1 LESFLV
7 DYHGQ
12 LKPAMIKK
20 GRVIVMKQLIT
31 PTRLLLL
38 LVILS
43 GLTVAGLAQTAKK
56 DVHQGHQHSHQKA
69 SEKESQKFLGKGDGV
84 ETCPVTGEAILNK
97 DVKGVFYGRTVYF
110 CCPGCLAK
118 TKMSPAAYI
127 KKTQAEQIA
136 ATKNLPK
143 SEGHDHGDQDA
154 QKGEQKF
161 LGKGDGIETCPVT
174 GEPVNKNVKAEING
188 RTVYAC
194 CEMCLETVKKNPDL
208 YLKKDSGAK
217 SEQAFLGKG
226 DGIETC
232 PVTGEPVNKD
242 FKAEFNGKTVY
253 VCCPSCLDT
262 IKQNPDLYLKKNSN
276 K

>member
-1 LESFLV
+1 
-7 DYHGQ
+7 
-12 LKPAMIKK
+12 MK
-20 GRVIVMKQLIT
+20 GRKIMKQLIKQT
-31 PTRLLLL
+31 QFLFL

-43 GLTVAGLAQTAKK
+43 GLITPGSAQTAKK
-56 DVHQGHQHSHQKA
+56 DNHEGHQHNHKTTTEKA
-69 SEKESQKFLGKGDGV
+69 NDKFLGKGDGV
-84 ETCPVTGEAILNK
+84 ESCPVTGEAILNK

-118 TKMSPAAYI
+118 AKTSPAAYI
-127 KKTQAEQIA
+127 KKTRAEQVA
-136 ATKNLPK
+136 ATKSLPK
-143 SEGHDHGDQDA
+143 TEDHHDGDHHAVAKTQDS

-194 CEMCLETVKKNPDL
+194 CEMCLETVKKSPDL
-208 YLKKDSGAK
+208 YLKKDSAEK

-242 FKAEFNGKTVY
+242 FKVEIQGKTVY

-262 IKQNPDLYLKKNSN
+262 IKQNPDLYLKKKSN
-276 K
+276 KE